1 MGDILMEEKPQSIW
15 RNTLILFGTA
25 ALGTLICVLTLSVTI
40 DSVCAREAS
49 EQIPPYP
56 NSTVIRQSHT
66 LFRPFGMGETVMVL
80 ETDDDQ
86 RDVLKWYT
94 EIRQQA
100 VSNYQGLSVLNF
112 NVSPRES
119 GDGARIV
126 LTSDCAWR

>member
-1 MGDILMEEKPQSIW
+1 
-15 RNTLILFGTA
+15 
-25 ALGTLICVLTLSVTI
+25 
-40 DSVCAREAS
+40 
-49 EQIPPYP
+49 
-56 NSTVIRQSHT
+56 
-66 LFRPFGMGETVMVL
+66 MGETVMVL